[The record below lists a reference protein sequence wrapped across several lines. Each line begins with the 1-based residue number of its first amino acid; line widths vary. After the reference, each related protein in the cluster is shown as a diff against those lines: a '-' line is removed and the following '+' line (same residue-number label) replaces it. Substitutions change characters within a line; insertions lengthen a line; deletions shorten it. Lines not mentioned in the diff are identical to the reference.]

1 MTKVTSVSEDMDD
14 IPEPA
19 NLRFLR
25 ILVTVLTTV
34 MIVGLLTVVALLVT
48 RLRVPHVAVP
58 DDLALPAGAKVHAVT
73 QGPGW
78 WAVVTQGGRIL
89 IFDQSGALRDEV
101 TVNLP

>member
-1 MTKVTSVSEDMDD
+1 MSDDMDD

-25 ILVTVLTTV
+25 ILVTVLTVV

-48 RLRVPHVAVP
+48 RLRAEPTTVTAPP
-58 DDLALPAGAKVHAVT
+58 ELALPEGARPIAVT

-78 WAVVTQGGRIL
+78 WAVVTEDSRIL
-89 IFDQSGALRDEV
+89 VFDQAGKLTDEV
-101 TVNLP
+101 VIATRD